1 MSLVGLDCGPTR
13 LPQLG
18 LQPNEIEQMRRE
30 LEAAGFHEASGV
42 KP

>member
-13 LPQLG
+13 LPHVA
-18 LQPNEIEQMRRE
+18 LQPKEMQQMQRE
-30 LEAAGFHEASGV
+30 LEAAGFYEASGV